1 MPRHSKRWVVAGALL
16 GGLLVVL
23 ISTSLAVWNYSPARM
38 AVRWMLWSR
47 EYKSEVLARPSVPD
61 GELKHIEWDGWGW
74 AGQDTTV
81 YLVYDPT
88 ISLATAAS
96 NRQSGKFVGIP
107 CEVANVSRLEGQ
119 WYTVTFYTDT
129 EWGRCE

>member
-1 MPRHSKRWVVAGALL
+1 MQGYSKRWVFVGALL
-16 GGLLVVL
+16 GIL
-23 ISTSLAVWNYSPARM
+23 IFAALAVWNYSAARM
-38 AVRWMLWSR
+38 TARWLLWSR
-47 EYKSEVLARPSVPD
+47 DYKSKVLSQPFSSN

-88 ISLATAAS
+88 NSLSTAAS

-107 CEVANVSRLEGQ
+107 CEVPNISRLESQ
-119 WYTVTFYTDT
+119 WYTVTFYTNQ